1 MPPMSTNA
9 TLTDRLDTM
18 LTGWLEGHAS
28 TRGAGRADAIAS
40 AIITVRNDNVGQIEL
55 LCSRWGMR
63 VKRADA
69 CAGTPWTVLT
79 IEGRALP
86 VHGLAKVARM
96 LPRD

>member
-1 MPPMSTNA
+1 MRTNA
-9 TLTDRLDTM
+9 TLTERLDTM

-28 TRGAGRADAIAS
+28 TRGAGRADAVAS
-40 AIITVRNDNVGQIEL
+40 AIVTVRNDNVEQIEL

-63 VKRADA
+63 VKRAEA
-69 CAGTPWTVLT
+69 CPGTPWTVVT

-86 VHGLAKVARM
+86 VRGLAKVTRM